1 MLATFVVVSIN
12 AGMKKVIVWT
22 QPWMG
27 KHSIGKDMG
36 STAFRVFLLQVLM
49 TGVLVILLRADI
61 PLFSLL
67 PQEKYANVSARW
79 YSVVGAPLIK
89 TMVINFIAP
98 TCVHGK
104 SAAAAPSGFESPGLT

>member
-1 MLATFVVVSIN
+1 MLIHGESAKSFMKIISLAPEVLACCLTPLLWSPVVVSRI
-12 AGMKKVIVWT
+12 
-22 QPWMG
+22 
-27 KHSIGKDMG
+27 
-36 STAFRVFLLQVLM
+36 VFLLQLCM

-104 SAAAAPSGFESPGLT
+104 CSRFSSRL